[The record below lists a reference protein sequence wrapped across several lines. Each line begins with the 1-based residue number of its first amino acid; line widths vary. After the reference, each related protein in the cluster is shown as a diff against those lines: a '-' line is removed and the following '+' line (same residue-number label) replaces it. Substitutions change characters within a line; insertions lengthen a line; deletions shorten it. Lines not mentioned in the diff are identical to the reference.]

1 MSNPLQVL
9 AGIAIVFFLPG
20 FTMVC
25 MMFPRKG
32 ELDPEYDIVYRL
44 ALGMGVSVVISII
57 VGFAL
62 NAISTEEH
70 AYVKAGPLW
79 ASLLS
84 VTGIFT
90 FVGWWRGAYPSAGR
104 IHPMFY
110 RAPAVPGAPRR
121 KGSDYQRHKSTEK
134 LLVEREQLL
143 KDLKTFAGRS
153 STSSPQRKLYYTK
166 RMEQA
171 RDRINHINNELR
183 SQSPGDS

>member
-20 FTMVC
+20 YTMVC

-44 ALGMGVSVVISII
+44 ALGMGVSVVISIM

-79 ASLLS
+79 ASLLA
-84 VTGIFT
+84 VTAVFS
-90 FVGWWRGAYPSAGR
+90 FAGWWRGAYPSAGR
-104 IHPMFY
+104 IHPMLY
-110 RAPAVPGAPRR
+110 RAPAVAGLPRR
-121 KGSDYQRHKSTEK
+121 KGSDFERHRRTDK
-134 LLVEREQLL
+134 LIIEREQLL
-143 KDLKTFAGRS
+143 KDLRTFTDRS
-153 STSSPQRKLYYTK
+153 STSNPQRKLYYTK
-166 RMEQA
+166 RMGQVRE
-171 RDRINHINNELR
+171 RINQINDALR
-183 SQSPGDS
+183 SHGSGGT